1 MTADYSFLLTPRSS
15 IGCGLYLGAVSVLR
29 TEFEWV
35 VQWQMAL
42 RPAMAI
48 ASSCVLWT
56 VFQVL
61 TKGRVARP
69 KRTRSPDRVEGVTS
83 DLVRA
88 SSRDVTCDWS
98 REGLGVKRSRAWSC
112 APLVVT
118 CPFSGSRVGLGW
130 VKVRLV
136 CFVASL

>member
-1 MTADYSFLLTPRSS
+1 MTADYSFLLTPCSS
-15 IGCGLYLGAVSVLR
+15 IGCSLYLGAVSMLR

-35 VQWQMAL
+35 IQWRMAL
-42 RPAMAI
+42 RPAIAI
-48 ASSCVLWT
+48 ASSCVHWT

-61 TKGRVARP
+61 TKGRVACP
-69 KRTRSPDRVEGVTS
+69 KRTRSPDHIVGVTS
-83 DLVRA
+83 DLVCA

-98 REGLGVKRSRAWSC
+98 HEGLGTKGSHAWSC
-112 APLVVT
+112 APLVIM